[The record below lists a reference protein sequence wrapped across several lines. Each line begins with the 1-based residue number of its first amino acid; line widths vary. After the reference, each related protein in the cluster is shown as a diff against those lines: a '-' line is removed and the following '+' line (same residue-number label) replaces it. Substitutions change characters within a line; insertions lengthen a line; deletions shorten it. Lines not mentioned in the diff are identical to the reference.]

1 MTRYIVLYKAR
12 DGNSMYIMSNMRK
25 NMCVNIYFIISMRF
39 SEGGFV
45 IKMGHL
51 KIHNTSISI

>member
-1 MTRYIVLYKAR
+1 
-12 DGNSMYIMSNMRK
+12 MYIMSNMRK